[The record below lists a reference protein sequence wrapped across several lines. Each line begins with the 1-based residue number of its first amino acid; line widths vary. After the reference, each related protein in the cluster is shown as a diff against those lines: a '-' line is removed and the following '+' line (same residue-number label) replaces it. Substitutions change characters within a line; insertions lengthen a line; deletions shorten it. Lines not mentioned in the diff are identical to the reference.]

1 VTSQVQVLHQAC
13 TAREVRDR
21 DEALRRWSGYLK
33 TRLGGA
39 GCGAAARGRRG
50 SLGLVGGVFGCLEGL
65 EGSIVAAV
73 FCFEVWGGSG
83 ALRRSFCTKKRRIWS
98 SNKEVMSC

>member
-1 VTSQVQVLHQAC
+1 MYRKKAAQIAAAAGLSGVTSQVQVLHQAC
-13 TAREVRDR
+13 TARERRDR

-50 SLGLVGGVFGCLEGL
+50 SLGLVGGVFGRLEGL
-65 EGSIVAAV
+65 EGCILAA
-73 FCFEVWGGSG
+73 
-83 ALRRSFCTKKRRIWS
+83 ALF
-98 SNKEVMSC
+98 NF